1 MCDADYSG
9 ECNADSVRRYAYTKT
24 SRGKPMDDN
33 YEIDE
38 YQLNGVGIYEISKS
52 YYVVCI

>member
-1 MCDADYSG
+1 
-9 ECNADSVRRYAYTKT
+9 
-24 SRGKPMDDN
+24 MDDN

-52 YYVVCI
+52 YNVVCI